1 MVSVS
6 GQGSIKVW
14 AGFKDG
20 FGRVLIRI
28 CSGRVLVGVHGGG
41 SRGSSLLLSRV
52 REEIG
57 PRLAKLTLHLHD
69 DGGGGSLYLD
79 YEFHVMI

>member
-57 PRLAKLTLHLHD
+57 PRLAKLSTSAMMVAEAPCTLIM
-69 DGGGGSLYLD
+69 SS
-79 YEFHVMI
+79 MS